1 MHFQFLNF
9 LFLTIFM
16 AEISTRKTD
25 QKFEILISMLKPN
38 MIKVRSNVVRNLII
52 CMGSTMKL
60 SNMLLARLN
69 SNR

>member
-1 MHFQFLNF
+1 
-9 LFLTIFM
+9 M

-60 SNMLLARLN
+60 SNMLLAKVEFK
-69 SNR
+69 